1 MLDVF
6 LHMLCIDHI
15 LEHNLDMQDSLYKLR
30 DETKTAFDEAKSLEA
45 RWKDLEREQREVYQV
60 TSIKTVILFNV

>member
-1 MLDVF
+1 MLEIT
-6 LHMLCIDHI
+6 LQMLYIDHI